1 MPLSRERADRLGR
14 PALPSSSP
22 FRHRDYSLFWSA
34 RFAASLGIQA
44 QAVTLGWQVYD
55 VARAERTV
63 PEAALWVG
71 LIGLAQFIPLFLLS
85 LPAGELVDRRSR
97 RGVMAAALAVEALCA
112 AALASLALLD
122 RPPLA
127 AIFAVAALFGAARA
141 FIAPSGA
148 ALGPMLVP
156 RQILPRAIAA
166 NSIAFQFGSIAGP
179 ALGGLLIAR
188 SSSLSYGVT
197 AGLYLFAAALLL
209 LIRTH
214 TTPERQPGSR
224 GNLIR
229 EGLQYV
235 WRTKIVFGA
244 ISLDLAAVLLGGAT
258 ALLPVFARDVLN
270 AGPGVYGALRAAPA
284 VGAAIV
290 ALTLARRPVTR
301 FAGLWMFGAVATF
314 GLMTIVFA
322 LSRQVW
328 LSFAALAVLGAADM
342 VSVFIRQT
350 LIQIVTP
357 DVMRGRV
364 AAVSTLFIGASNELG
379 EFESG
384 LVARVLG
391 PVGAALFGGFGALAV
406 TALWARWFP
415 DLRRADRLE

>member
-1 MPLSRERADRLGR
+1 VP
-14 PALPSSSP
+14 PASNNP
-22 FRHRDYSLFWSA
+22 FRFRDYSLFWAA
-34 RFAASLGIQA
+34 RFAASIGIQA
-44 QAVTLGWQVYD
+44 QAATLGWQVYTL
-55 VARAERTV
+55 ARIDRTV

-71 LIGLAQFIPLFLLS
+71 LIGLAQFLPLFLLS
-85 LPAGELVDRRSR
+85 LPAGEIVDRRSR
-97 RGVMAAALAVEALCA
+97 RNVMAWSLAVETLCAAGLAALALM
-112 AALASLALLD
+112 D

-156 RQILPRAIAA
+156 REVLPRAIAA
-166 NSIAFQFGSIAGP
+166 NSVAFQFGSIVGP
-179 ALGGLLIAR
+179 ALGGLLVA
-188 SSSLSYGVT
+188 SSSALSYAVT
-197 AGLYLFAAALLL
+197 AGLYLLAATLLL
-209 LIRTH
+209 LIRTC

-224 GNLIR
+224 ANLIR
-229 EGLQYV
+229 EGLRYV

-258 ALLPVFARDVLN
+258 ALLPVFTRDVLH
-270 AGPGVYGALRAAPA
+270 AGPDVYGALRAAPA

-290 ALTLARRPVTR
+290 ALTLARRPITR
-301 FAGLWMFGAVATF
+301 FAGRWMFGAVAVF
-314 GLMTIVFA
+314 GLTTITFA

-357 DVMRGRV
+357 DAMRGRV
-364 AAVSTLFIGASNELG
+364 AAVSMLFIGASNELG

-384 LVARVLG
+384 IAARLLG

-406 TALWARWFP
+406 TALWAKWFP

>member
-1 MPLSRERADRLGR
+1 VA
-14 PALPSSSP
+14 ANP
-22 FRHRDYSLFWSA
+22 FRFRDYSLFWTA

-55 VARAERTV
+55 VARLTRTV

-71 LIGLAQFIPLFLLS
+71 LIGLAQFLPLFLLS
-85 LPAGELVDRRSR
+85 LPAGEIVDRRSR
-97 RGVMAAALAVEALCA
+97 RNVMTGALLVETGCA
-112 AALASLALLD
+112 AALAGVALMD
-122 RPPLA
+122 QPSLA
-127 AIFAVAALFGAARA
+127 AIFAVAAVFGAARA

-156 RQILPRAIAA
+156 RAVLPRAIAA
-166 NSIAFQFGSIAGP
+166 NSVAFQFGSIAGP
-179 ALGGLLIAR
+179 ALGGLLVAR
-188 SSSLSYGVT
+188 STGLSYAAA
-197 AGLYLFAAALLL
+197 AGLYALAAVLLL
-209 LIRTH
+209 LIRTR
-214 TTPERQPGSR
+214 TKPERQPGSR

-229 EGLQYV
+229 EGLSYV

-258 ALLPVFARDVLN
+258 ALLPVFARDVLG
-270 AGPGVYGALRAAPA
+270 AGPDVYGALRAAPA

-290 ALTLARRPVTR
+290 ALTLARRPITR
-301 FAGLWMFGAVATF
+301 FAGPWMFGAVAVF
-314 GLMTIVFA
+314 GVMTIVFA

-350 LIQIVTP
+350 LIQLVTP
-357 DVMRGRV
+357 DAMRGRV

-384 LVARVLG
+384 LAARLLG
-391 PVGAALFGGFGALAV
+391 PVGAALFGGFGALAG
-406 TALWARWFP
+406 TGLWTRWFP

>member
-1 MPLSRERADRLGR
+1 MLALS
-14 PALPSSSP
+14 PSNP
-22 FRHRDYSLFWSA
+22 FSHRDYSLFWAA

-71 LIGLAQFIPLFLLS
+71 LIGLAQFLPLFLLA
-85 LPAGELVDRRSR
+85 LPAGEIVDRRSR
-97 RGVMAAALAVEALCA
+97 RNVMAASLGVETACA
-112 AALASLALLD
+112 AALAGLTLMAEPSL
-122 RPPLA
+122 P
-127 AIFAVAALFGAARA
+127 AIFAVAAVFGAARA
-141 FIAPSGA
+141 FIAPSGS

-156 RQILPRAIAA
+156 REVLPRAIAA
-166 NSIAFQFGSIAGP
+166 NSVAFQFGSIAGP
-179 ALGGLLIAR
+179 ALGGLLVAR
-188 SSSLSYGVT
+188 STGLSYAAAG
-197 AGLYLFAAALLL
+197 GLYALAALLLL
-209 LIRTH
+209 LIRTR
-214 TTPERQPGSR
+214 TTPRRQPGSR
-224 GNLIR
+224 ANLIR

-235 WRTKIVFGA
+235 WRTRIVFGA

-258 ALLPVFARDVLN
+258 ALLPVFARDVLH
-270 AGPGVYGALRAAPA
+270 AGPDVYGALRAAPA

-290 ALTLARRPVTR
+290 ALTLARRPITR
-301 FAGLWMFGAVATF
+301 FAGPWMFAAVAVF

-350 LIQIVTP
+350 LIQLVTP
-357 DVMRGRV
+357 DAMRGRV
-364 AAVSTLFIGASNELG
+364 AAVSMLFIGASNELG

-391 PVGAALFGGFGALAV
+391 PVGAALFGGVGALAV
-406 TALWARWFP
+406 TAAWARWFP

>member
-1 MPLSRERADRLGR
+1 MP
-14 PALPSSSP
+14 PPSPTNP
-22 FRHRDYSLFWSA
+22 FAFRDYRLFWAA

-55 VARAERTV
+55 VARIDRSV

-71 LIGLAQFIPLFLLS
+71 LIGLAQFIPLFLLA
-85 LPAGELVDRRSR
+85 LPAGAIVDRRSR
-97 RGVMAAALAVEALCA
+97 RNVMTAALCVEALCA
-112 AALASLALLD
+112 AALAGLALME
-122 RPPLA
+122 RPPLLG
-127 AIFAVAALFGAARA
+127 IFAVAAVFGAARA
-141 FIAPSGA
+141 FIAPSGS

-156 RQILPRAIAA
+156 REVLPRAIAA

-179 ALGGLLIAR
+179 ALGGLLIA
-188 SSSLSYGVT
+188 SSTSLSYGVT
-197 AGLYLFAAALLL
+197 AGLYVFAALLLL
-209 LIRTH
+209 LIRTA

-224 GNLIR
+224 ANLIR

-258 ALLPVFARDVLN
+258 ALLPVFARDVLG
-270 AGPGVYGALRAAPA
+270 AGPDVYGLLRAAPA

-290 ALTLARRPVTR
+290 ALTLARRPITR
-301 FAGLWMFGAVATF
+301 FAGPWMFGAVAVF
-314 GLMTIVFA
+314 GLMTILFA
-322 LSRQVW
+322 LSREVW

-357 DVMRGRV
+357 DAMRGRV
-364 AAVSTLFIGASNELG
+364 AAVSMLFIGASNELG

-384 LVARVLG
+384 IAARLLG
-391 PVGAALFGGFGALAV
+391 PVGAALFGGFGALVV
-406 TALWARWFP
+406 TALWWRWFP
-415 DLRRADRLE
+415 DLPRADRLE

>member
-1 MPLSRERADRLGR
+1 LS
-14 PALPSSSP
+14 PASP
-22 FRHRDYSLFWSA
+22 FHYRDYSLLWIA

-44 QAVTLGWQVYD
+44 QAVTLGWQVYTL
-55 VARAERTV
+55 ARLDRTV

-71 LIGLAQFIPLFLLS
+71 LLGLVQFAPLFLLA
-85 LPAGELVDRRSR
+85 LPAGEIVDRRSR
-97 RGVMAAALAVEALCA
+97 RNVMTAALGVEALCA
-112 AALASLALLD
+112 AALAGLALME

-127 AIFAVAALFGAARA
+127 AVFGVAAVFGAARA
-141 FIAPSGA
+141 FIAPSGS
-148 ALGPMLVP
+148 ALAPMLVP
-156 RQILPRAIAA
+156 REVLPRAIAA

-179 ALGGLLIAR
+179 ALGGLLVAH
-188 SSSLSYGVT
+188 SSGLSYAVIGALYAT
-197 AGLYLFAAALLL
+197 AAVLLL
-209 LIRTH
+209 LIRTR

-224 GNLIR
+224 ANLIR

-258 ALLPVFARDVLN
+258 ALLPVFARDVLH
-270 AGPGVYGALRAAPA
+270 AGPDVFGALRAAPA

-301 FAGLWMFGAVATF
+301 FAGRWMFGAVAVF

-357 DVMRGRV
+357 DAMRGRV

-391 PVGAALFGGFGALAV
+391 PVGAALFGGVGALAV
-406 TALWARWFP
+406 TALWWRWFP
-415 DLRRADRLE
+415 DLRNADRLE